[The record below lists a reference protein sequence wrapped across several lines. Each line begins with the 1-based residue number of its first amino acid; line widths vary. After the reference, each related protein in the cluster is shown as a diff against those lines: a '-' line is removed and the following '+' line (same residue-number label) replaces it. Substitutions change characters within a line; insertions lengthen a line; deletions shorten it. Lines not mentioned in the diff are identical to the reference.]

1 MKTLESSIYKSPI
14 GDIQLLIA
22 EGKLCYMD
30 FADNIDRMHRL
41 LKRRFREYEIVE
53 GADHRQMHKRLD
65 RYFAGKPDAFN
76 NVSLDAGG
84 TAFQRK
90 VWNELRKIPK
100 GKTLD
105 YSTLAKRAGNGKAV
119 RAAASSNAR
128 NPVSIIIPC
137 HRVIGKDGSLR
148 GYAGGEHR
156 KQWLLE
162 HEGAL

>member
-14 GDIQLLIA
+14 GNIQLLIA
-22 EGKLCYMD
+22 QGKLCYMD
-30 FADNIDRMHRL
+30 FAENTDRMHRL
-41 LKRRFREYEIVE
+41 LKRRFRTYKVVE
-53 GADHRQMHKRLD
+53 GTDHEPIHSRLD
-65 RYFAGKPDAFN
+65 KYFAGKPNAFKN
-76 NVSLDAGG
+76 IELDAGG

-90 VWNELRKIPK
+90 VWRELLKIPT

-105 YSTLAKRAGNGKAV
+105 YSTLAKRAGNERAV

-162 HEGAL
+162 HEGAI